1 MAPRTLLLAFTPL
14 IAFSVLARFLP
25 PVHIGVTALAGAV
38 LALAAEVA
46 IRPVWPPNLLS
57 CCSLILF
64 TLIAVLGFTQGQGT
78 DSWLATWG
86 GAGLG
91 LALGL
96 ALLALL
102 PVRPFT
108 EQFARETTP
117 RAYWSSPTFRKVNRV
132 LSTAWGVAICAVGVS
147 RVTAAAVSHSTFRL
161 LPELLLG
168 LIVPVAIIASAL
180 GFSRRCYQ
188 SIQ

>member
-1 MAPRTLLLAFTPL
+1 MAPRTLLLAFAPL
-14 IAFSVLARFLP
+14 IVFSVLARLLP
-25 PVHIGVTALAGAV
+25 PAHIGVIALAGAV

-57 CCSLILF
+57 SCSLALF
-64 TLIAVLGFTQGQGT
+64 SVIAVLGFTQDQRT

-86 GAGLG
+86 GAGVG
-91 LALGL
+91 LPLGL

-132 LSTAWGVAICAVGVS
+132 LSAAWGAAICAVGVS
-147 RVTAAAVSHSTFRL
+147 RVTAAVVSDNAFRL

-168 LIVPVAIIASAL
+168 LIVPVAIISSAL